1 VVEKVTSESP
11 ASITILETPRL
22 REIPGVNLDD
32 RLRQVP
38 GFSLFRRSSSLVANP
53 TTQGISLRGIG
64 STGASRTL
72 VLWDGIPI
80 NDPFGGW
87 IYWTRISPEEV
98 DRIEMSRGASTSVF
112 GDRALGGAI
121 ALFGREPA
129 ASRIGASYE
138 GGNKSSHQV
147 GANASHLFGGG
158 AWGVAG
164 TGRAFT
170 TDGYFIVPESIRGP
184 VDQRANVRFA
194 AGDARLDYLGA
205 SQRFF
210 LKSDI
215 LVEERGNGTVEQNNS
230 TSLGSIA
237 ARYLLDRQDQSFSV
251 LGFHT
256 REEFRAT
263 FSAIATDRVTER
275 ITFRQSVPSEAVG
288 GAALWSLRKR
298 PVNLMAGA
306 DVFRVEGYSRDYLVP
321 SGLRLGGGTLLQ
333 HGVFVQS
340 DISAGPAKF
349 FLGARHHVAGED
361 SNFFSPSAGF
371 VVGRRWIRA
380 RGSVYRSFRAP
391 TLNEL
396 YREFRAGNAVTLPN
410 AGLLP
415 EKVFGAETG
424 IDLIGENARA
434 RFTFF
439 RNDLTDLITNV
450 TLSVTPTLITRQ
462 RRNAASALNRGMEAE
477 LFGRWRFLHGEV
489 AYLFADSRFATGE
502 RVPQVP
508 RHQGSAQLTAE
519 YGKTLLSG
527 GVRSYGLQ
535 YEDERNLFALPGFAV
550 VQLMVRHRLTNQF
563 SALAAFENL
572 LDREFLTG
580 YSPTPTIG
588 APRLWRVGLRWDGN
602 W

>member
-1 VVEKVTSESP
+1 
-11 ASITILETPRL
+11 
-22 REIPGVNLDD
+22 
-32 RLRQVP
+32 
-38 GFSLFRRSSSLVANP
+38 
-53 TTQGISLRGIG
+53 
-64 STGASRTL
+64 
-72 VLWDGIPI
+72 
-80 NDPFGGW
+80 
-87 IYWTRISPEEV
+87 
-98 DRIEMSRGASTSVF
+98 
-112 GDRALGGAI
+112 
-121 ALFGREPA
+121 
-129 ASRIGASYE
+129 
-138 GGNKSSHQV
+138 
-147 GANASHLFGGG
+147 
-158 AWGVAG
+158 
-164 TGRAFT
+164 
-170 TDGYFIVPESIRGP
+170 
-184 VDQRANVRFA
+184 
-194 AGDARLDYLGA
+194 
-205 SQRFF
+205 
-210 LKSDI
+210 
-215 LVEERGNGTVEQNNS
+215 VEQNNS

-263 FSAIATDRVTER
+263 FSAIAADRVTER

-349 FLGARHHVAGED
+349 FLGARHNVAGED

-450 TLSVTPTLITRQ
+450 TLSVTPALITRQ
-462 RRNAASALNRGMEAE
+462 RQNAASALNRGMEAE

-519 YGKTLLSG
+519 HGKTLVSG